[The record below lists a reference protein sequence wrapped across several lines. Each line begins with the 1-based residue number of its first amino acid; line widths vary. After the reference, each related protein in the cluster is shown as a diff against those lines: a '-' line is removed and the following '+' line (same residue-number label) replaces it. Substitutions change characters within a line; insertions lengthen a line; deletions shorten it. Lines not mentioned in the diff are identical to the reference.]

1 MLKLYNCNHSP
12 EGPAVDKLDYRVASE
27 TSEVSEAK
35 TILPEQSEA
44 AKEAKFLEL
53 ADRGW

>member
-1 MLKLYNCNHSP
+1 MLKLYNYNHSP

-53 ADRGW
+53 ADSG